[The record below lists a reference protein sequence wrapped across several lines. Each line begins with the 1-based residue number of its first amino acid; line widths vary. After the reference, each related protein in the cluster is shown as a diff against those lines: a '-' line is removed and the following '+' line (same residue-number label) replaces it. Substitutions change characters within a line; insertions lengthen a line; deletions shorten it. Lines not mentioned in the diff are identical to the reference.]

1 MRFYLSLCLDQTARS
16 LPSSG
21 STRAETLKE
30 SLVHLQS
37 AKSMIATTVQK
48 GSSSSPLIPRHTH
61 EKSMPMTP
69 SDNSFTTP
77 ESYFLHN
84 GSTDQVSTVYD
95 ATSPVEMNGCV
106 KPIRL
111 GHRRHISSVSSAM
124 MRPAPLRI
132 QKKVAFES
140 PVENLSEH
148 GIVTVEEWNLLD
160 SFPMPPVPSRCPS
173 LSSST
178 TSEPDEDDDN
188 STNNDAYPAARS
200 RKIFRDTL
208 KQFETHIDWHIA
220 AIDEQL
226 SKLTQ
231 NTLHTSVES
240 TQPSTGSEFLD
251 RVRRRR
257 QEGWAER
264 KRFNPKRY
272 QDLREKALEEVD
284 GQLRLTGSE

>member
-1 MRFYLSLCLDQTARS
+1 
-16 LPSSG
+16 
-21 STRAETLKE
+21 
-30 SLVHLQS
+30 
-37 AKSMIATTVQK
+37 
-48 GSSSSPLIPRHTH
+48 
-61 EKSMPMTP
+61 
-69 SDNSFTTP
+69 
-77 ESYFLHN
+77 
-84 GSTDQVSTVYD
+84 
-95 ATSPVEMNGCV
+95 
-106 KPIRL
+106 
-111 GHRRHISSVSSAM
+111 
-124 MRPAPLRI
+124 
-132 QKKVAFES
+132 
-140 PVENLSEH
+140 
-148 GIVTVEEWNLLD
+148 
-160 SFPMPPVPSRCPS
+160 MPPVPSRCPS

-284 GQLRLTGSE
+284 GQLRLTGSEWWAWVLSLLFFCIICWQHSRFLAGKTNGLMFDPDASVLGGTCRSKKCVICNETMIQIFDIICNLRTFDTVNSWYCLILPYDHSKTYIPLSIKAAWGSNSSYAALKSYALC